1 MTCLSSARLA
11 YFSNR
16 PLGMLVPQIDA
27 SQWAKTFIERTPQ
40 FFCWKRNI
48 WKWIKSVKMVD
59 GIQTRGIKG
68 EQLMFIL

>member
-27 SQWAKTFIERTPQ
+27 SQWAKTFIERTLQ
-40 FFCWKRNI
+40 EKKYLEMDKER
-48 WKWIKSVKMVD
+48 
-59 GIQTRGIKG
+59 
-68 EQLMFIL
+68 